1 MIDIK
6 FRFYDKIQR
15 EMFYWT
21 AENQEVELEVAI
33 LVPARYIIMQ
43 YIGLQDI
50 NKKDIYEGDLL
61 KSKDG
66 KTNVVI
72 WSNKLSGYILGTWLK
87 KGKEKDLDVKT
98 LEEKIVECT
107 YFIGDDDK
115 IIGNIHENLELMEIK

>member
-15 EMFYWT
+15 KMFYWT

-50 NKKDIYEGDLL
+50 NKKDIYQKDIL
-61 KSKDG
+61 KYGTIIDSTDKEIDYLHIVHDKYNLEPIDG
-66 KTNVVI
+66 
-72 WSNKLSGYILGTWLK
+72 SDGLFYDRLK
-87 KGKEKDLDVKT
+87 QRSSFFKK
-98 LEEKIVECT
+98 
-107 YFIGDDDK
+107 
-115 IIGNIHENLELMEIK
+115 IGNIYENPELIKRK